1 MLADFRAR
9 GGRLKLN
16 YDNLPKGPVITYD
29 SKKPLPLKETSNGQ
43 NGSTKTNTT
52 ETESPRKKPVKV
64 PVCLNNWEYKIF
76 LSNLNTSTC
85 TC

>member
-29 SKKPLPLKETSNGQ
+29 SKKPLPLKEKSNGQ
-43 NGSTKTNTT
+43 NGTTKTT
-52 ETESPRKKPVKV
+52 ETESPKKKPVKV
-64 PVCLNNWEYKIF
+64 PMCLLVKNCSFGFNDF
-76 LSNLNTSTC
+76 Q
-85 TC
+85 